1 MLSTEAAPDLES
13 AVSAT
18 DEDARD
24 YELLRRAI
32 CERDDTAWFAVVERY
47 TRLVRSWV
55 RYSGGDHPSDE
66 AARINHTFERFW
78 HTITPERFEG
88 FATLAA
94 LLQYLKACA
103 GTVTLDEARA
113 AKRRPASSLDALL
126 AANPDLPCPRSVDD
140 PASEV
145 YSAFGAQEVWSTI
158 ERELPNLADRLL
170 VYLSFVAGLAPAAV
184 CKKYPEVFPNVADV
198 YRRKANI
205 LERLRRSPAMRAL
218 IE

>member
-32 CERDDTAWFAVVERY
+32 CERDDDAWSAVVERY

-55 RYSGGDHPSDE
+55 RHSGVDHPSEE
-66 AARINHTFERFW
+66 AARINFTFERFW
-78 HTITPERFEG
+78 RAITPDRFAG
-88 FATLAA
+88 FTNLAA
-94 LLQYLKACA
+94 LLQYLKLCA

-126 AANPDLPCPRSVDD
+126 AANPDLPCPRAADD

-145 YSAFGAQEVWSTI
+145 FSAIGADEVWSAI
-158 ERELPNLADRLL
+158 EKELPHPADRLL
-170 VYLSFVAGLAPAAV
+170 VYLSFVSGLAPAAV
-184 CKKYPEVFPNVADV
+184 CARYPHVFPSVAEL

-218 IE
+218 VE

>member
-1 MLSTEAAPDLES
+1 MLSTEAAPVLES

-24 YELLRRAI
+24 FELLRRAI
-32 CERDDTAWFAVVERY
+32 CERDDEAWSAVVERY

-55 RYSGGDHPSDE
+55 RHSGVDHPSEE

-78 HTITPERFEG
+78 HAITPERFEK
-88 FATLAA
+88 FANLAA

-103 GTVTLDEARA
+103 GTVALDEARA

-126 AANPDLPCPRSVDD
+126 AANPDLPCPRSADD

-145 YSAFGAQEVWSTI
+145 FAELGAREVWGTI
-158 ERELPNLADRLL
+158 EQELPNPADRLL
-170 VYLSFVAGLAPAAV
+170 VYLSFVSGLAPAAV
-184 CKKYPEVFPNVADV
+184 CARYPQVFPSVAEL

-218 IE
+218 IA

>member
-32 CERDDTAWFAVVERY
+32 CERDDNAWFAVVERY

-55 RYSGGDHPSDE
+55 RYSGVDHPSDE
-66 AARINHTFERFW
+66 AARVNHTFERFW
-78 HTITPERFEG
+78 HAITPERFEG

-145 YSAFGAQEVWSTI
+145 FSAFGAHEVWSTI

-184 CKKYPEVFPNVADV
+184 CKKYPEVFPSVADV

-205 LERLRRSPAMRAL
+205 LERLRRSPTMLAL